1 MAEPL
6 RGAELRTWNWEL
18 GTQNSRRPAHSRN
31 GCDIVH
37 ATLAMRALYGIR
49 AFKVAFALTQIL
61 PRPVTRKIADA
72 LAWWSLR
79 SDAGV
84 KKLARENLAIA
95 TGLSGCALD
104 ALVRENVRNFSRTL
118 TDYFLSAGERAANAN
133 ALLGELEGW
142 KHITAARERGQGIVL
157 VTGHIGHWELGGLTL
172 ALRGVPMT
180 VVTLPEPSDALMRWR
195 SASRQRLGIGT
206 IAVGPGHDFAFVEML
221 RTLRENGCLAML
233 VDRPHPGT
241 GIPVR
246 QFGRDTEFSTGP
258 AMLAHHTGAAVIPAF
273 VIQQP
278 DHRYRA
284 IACPPV
290 EMAAGP
296 LRATLPE
303 NTQRIANVFE
313 VLIREHPDQ
322 WFNYAPLFDKP

>member
-1 MAEPL
+1 MA
-6 RGAELRTWNWEL
+6 A
-18 GTQNSRRPAHSRN
+18 AHQLS
-31 GCDIVH
+31 
-37 ATLAMRALYGIR
+37 TLNFQLSTIPVRSLYGIR
-49 AFKVAFALTQIL
+49 AFKAAFTLTQL
-61 PRPVTRKIADA
+61 VPRPVTRKIADA
-72 LAWWSLR
+72 LAWWGFRNAHDLR
-79 SDAGV
+79 KIAC
-84 KKLARENLAIA
+84 ENLAIA
-95 TGLSGCALD
+95 TGCSGAALN
-104 ALVRENVRNFSRTL
+104 ALVRENFRNFSRTL
-118 TDYFLSAGERAANAN
+118 ADYFLCAGERAANAN
-133 ALLGELEGW
+133 ALLGDLEGW
-142 KHITAARERGQGIVL
+142 EHIAAARERGRGIVL

-241 GIPVR
+241 GIVVR
-246 QFGRDTEFSTGP
+246 QFGRHTEFSTGP

-296 LRATLPE
+296 LRATLQE

-322 WFNYAPLFDKP
+322 WFNYAPLFKNP

>member
-1 MAEPL
+1 
-6 RGAELRTWNWEL
+6 
-18 GTQNSRRPAHSRN
+18 
-31 GCDIVH
+31 
-37 ATLAMRALYGIR
+37 MRALYGISE
-49 AFKVAFALTQIL
+49 FKAAFALTQIL

-72 LAWWSLR
+72 FAWWSLR
-79 SDAGV
+79 SDTGV
-84 KKLARENLAIA
+84 KKIARGNLAIA
-95 TGLSGCALD
+95 TGLTGPPLE
-104 ALVRENVRNFSRTL
+104 ALVRTNVRNFSRTL
-118 TDYFLSAGERAANAN
+118 ADYFLCVGERAATAN
-133 ALLGELEGW
+133 ALLGALAGW
-142 KHITAARERGQGIVL
+142 QHLIAARARGKGIVL
-157 VTGHIGHWELGGLTL
+157 VTGHLGHWELGGLTL

-195 SASRQRLGIGT
+195 SAARRRLGIGT

-221 RTLRENGCLAML
+221 RALRENRCLAML

-241 GIPVR
+241 GTAVR
-246 QFGRDTEFSTGP
+246 QFGRGTEFSTGP
-258 AMLAHHTGAAVIPAF
+258 AMLAHHTGATVIPAF

-284 IACPPV
+284 IALPPV

-303 NTQRIANVFE
+303 NTQRIARVFE

-322 WFNYAPLFDKP
+322 WFNYAPLFQNP